1 MSSDTAKR
9 LQAFRCLHDSMMAR
23 PRRADDL
30 RMFEVYWRLAA
41 CAKFILDYSTQD
53 HDFEGFMSREMAAG
67 RRYETQAAARAA
79 YAQVAA

>member
-1 MSSDTAKR
+1 MTSVTAQR
-9 LQAFRCLHDSMMAR
+9 LQGFRRLHDSMMAH

-30 RMFEVYWRLAA
+30 RMFDVYWRLAA

-53 HDFEGFMSREMAAG
+53 HDFDGFISREKAAG
-67 RRYETQAAARAA
+67 RSYETLAAARAA